1 MTGMTSTMNLPM
13 ILRSPR
19 SDDVLR
25 VNRPFEEQLGLGGQ
39 ELGARPFLDWIHPE
53 DRKALEQAVEAGTGR
68 ATARHATRAGE
79 WALFDWQLK
88 THGDDLVA
96 LGLLLEEARQHAA
109 TSSEGAPHAWRTLSK
124 TLTDMA
130 LIVEARNPGLKC
142 SILLMDAAH
151 ECVTVGAG
159 PSLPAEYNAAVEGLR
174 IGPTVGSCGTASFW
188 NVPVIVES
196 IADDPLWASLRG
208 VAELAG
214 LAACWSHPITG
225 TDGSVL
231 GAMALYAEKA
241 SAPTQRQMDA
251 LELSSHMVALAV
263 ERERLEEQLRLA
275 AKMQALGVLAGG
287 IAHDF
292 NNMLTAIQ
300 GSAELGLLALTEGGE
315 AGPLM
320 QNIITACDGAT
331 GLCSQMLAYAGQNT
345 LSSEVLDLNALV
357 EELGGLLQVALSK
370 KATLSLELMGDSLGV
385 LGDRSQLRQVV
396 MNLITNAA
404 DAIGNHEGSIV
415 LRTQARMLRLE
426 EQGARL
432 EAADLDAGEYVV
444 LRVSDTGDGMDAE
457 TQARIFDP
465 FFTTKSAGHGLGLAA
480 VQGIVRAHG
489 GTISL
494 ESTRGVGTTFTV
506 MLPRVPAGDTPPAGQ
521 AAAPSAVEGACV
533 LVVDDDDGVRK
544 ILARM
549 LSRAGYTV
557 LAAAD
562 GQQAVDVFRE
572 RKDTIDCVLLD
583 LSMPKRDGEEV
594 FHELRAIQPG
604 VRVVLNSGYMAREI
618 RNRLKGAGFAGFLQ
632 KPPSMRALLAKVAE
646 VIAESPPL
654 RSPS

>member
-1 MTGMTSTMNLPM
+1 MTRMTFTMTLPM

-19 SDDVLR
+19 SADVLR
-25 VNRPFEEQLGLGGQ
+25 VNRPFEEQLGLGSQ
-39 ELGARPFLDWIHPE
+39 DLGARPFLEWIHPD
-53 DRKALEQAVEAGTGR
+53 DRPALEQAVGAGSGR
-68 ATARHATRAGE
+68 VTARHETGSEE
-79 WALFDWQLK
+79 WAPFDWQIK
-88 THGDDLVA
+88 THGDEMVA
-96 LGLLLEEARQHAA
+96 LGLLRDDANQHAA
-109 TSSEGAPHAWRTLSK
+109 PSSEDAPHAWQTLSK

-159 PSLPAEYNAAVEGLR
+159 PSLPDEYNAAVEGLR

-208 VAELAG
+208 VAEVAG
-214 LAACWSHPITG
+214 VAACWSHPITG

-231 GAMALYAEKA
+231 GAMALYDVKA
-241 SAPTQRQMDA
+241 GGPTQRQMDA
-251 LELSSHMVALAV
+251 LEISSRMVALAV
-263 ERERLEEQLRLA
+263 ERERLEEQLRQA

-300 GSAELGLLALTEGGE
+300 GSAELGLLALREGGE

-331 GLCSQMLAYAGQNT
+331 GLCSQMLAYAGQST
-345 LSSEVLDLNALV
+345 LSSEALDLNGLV

-370 KATLSLELMGDSLGV
+370 KATLSLELMGAPLGV
-385 LGDRSQLRQVV
+385 QGDRSQLRQVV

-415 LRTQARMLRLE
+415 LRTQTRTIRE
-426 EQGARL
+426 EDLGARH
-432 EAADLDAGEYVV
+432 EAAELDAGEYVL
-444 LRVSDTGDGMDAE
+444 LRVSDTGEGMDAE
-457 TQARIFDP
+457 TQTRIFDP

-506 MLPRVPAGDTPPAGQ
+506 MLPRVSVHTTSAPGQ
-521 AAAPSAVEGACV
+521 AAIPSAAQGACV

-562 GQQAVDVFRE
+562 GQEAVDVFRE
-572 RKDTIDCVLLD
+572 RRDSIDCVLLD

-594 FHELRAIQPG
+594 FHELRSIQPD

-618 RNRLKGAGFAGFLQ
+618 RSRLKDAGFAGFLQ
-632 KPPSMRALLAKVAE
+632 KPPSMRALLAKIAE
-646 VIAESPPL
+646 VIADSPPL
-654 RSPS
+654 ASPG